1 MKKEHKKG
9 RVWKVLLGILA
20 AIVLIVGAFFT
31 FVLAGKEKAIN
42 LALENVALN
51 TISDGVYEGSYSGW
65 RWSNTVEVTV
75 KDHQITG
82 IDVVKPQVFIKPETV
97 EALTQGVING
107 QCVDVDAVSSATADS
122 HAFLKAVEDAL
133 ESAQQ
138 PS

>member
-1 MKKEHKKG
+1 MKKGRKKG

-42 LALENVALN
+42 LALENVALD

-82 IDVVKPQVFIKPETV
+82 IDVVKSQAFIKPETV
-97 EALTQGVING
+97 EALTQGVISG
-107 QCVDVDAVSSATADS
+107 QSVDVDAVSSATADS